1 MAVIINDTDDFI
13 RVLRENEEFQAAAR
27 RELLTQDLLELP
39 KDVRKFRVR
48 TEVRFDEISG
58 EVAGA
63 RRDIDGLGDSFRR
76 EVRAQSSYR
85 GNYAQRAAIGSNY
98 DIARLFANLR
108 GMRLIKTRRVFGTTT
123 ENWLANNISLVDSL
137 NLRDRAWGTFLTPD
151 DIAEVRDLQAS
162 NESDPA
168 FYIVVEASYTGEEE
182 DILRATDHAKIVR
195 AITGLDAYPVV
206 ASVVLDDRMDTETRS
221 RLYDDLDGFIEA
233 NDQDAAFWYRLDSAD
248 LRPPEPR

>member
-1 MAVIINDTDDFI
+1 MAITINDTDDFI
-13 RVLRENEEFQAAAR
+13 RALRENEEFQAAAR

-39 KDVRKFRVR
+39 KDVRKFQAR
-48 TEVRFDEISG
+48 TDKRFDEISG
-58 EVAGA
+58 EVAEA
-63 RRDIDGLGDSFRR
+63 RKDINGLGESFRR

-98 DIARLFANLR
+98 DIARLFADLR
-108 GMRLIKTRRVFGTTT
+108 GMRLIKTRRVFGATT
-123 ENWLANNISLVDSL
+123 EDWLANNVSVVDSL

-151 DIAEVRDLQAS
+151 DIAEVRDLQVP

-182 DILRATDHAKIVR
+182 DILRATDHAKIVH

-206 ASVVLDDRMDTETRS
+206 AAVVLDDRMGTETRG
-221 RLYDDLDGFIEA
+221 RLYDDLDKFVNA
-233 NDQDAAFWYRLDSAD
+233 NDRDAAFWYRLNSAD